1 MLTSLSKVRLP
12 GMTSTISISFVVLL
26 VVIAELSLPD
36 AVVIASLQTAVQCV
50 WKTGRRPDPVQV
62 FFSMASVVLSAALA
76 SLSQL
81 GGDFRAKRLWRRANL
96 FACNRRSPES
106 RVV

>member
-62 FFSMASVVLSAALA
+62 FFSMASVVLSTALGLAAA
-76 SLSQL
+76 TPATHQTNGVYAAGSAA
-81 GGDFRAKRLWRRANL
+81 F
-96 FACNRRSPES
+96 
-106 RVV
+106 VV